1 MDYQVLFNGAVVL
14 ASFFGGWTL
23 NTITKSIERLDN
35 DVRAMPVNYVAR
47 IDYREDIRELK
58 DIMNKVF
65 DRLENKVDKW
75 SLRQWLLL
83 LPHGQLLPV

>member
-23 NTITKSIERLDN
+23 NSITKSIERLDS

-47 IDYREDIRELK
+47 IDYREDIKELK
-58 DIMNKVF
+58 EIMNKVF
-65 DRLENKVDKW
+65 DRLENKVDK
-75 SLRQWLLL
+75 
-83 LPHGQLLPV
+83 

>member
-23 NTITKSIERLDN
+23 NSITKSLERLDT

-47 IDYREDIRELK
+47 NDYREDTREIK
-58 DIMNKVF
+58 DLLNKIF
-65 DRLENKVDKW
+65 DKLENKVDK
-75 SLRQWLLL
+75 
-83 LPHGQLLPV
+83 

>member
-23 NTITKSIERLDN
+23 NSITRSIERLDA
-35 DVRAMPVNYVAR
+35 DVRAMPVTYVAR

-58 DIMNKVF
+58 EIMNKVF
-65 DRLENKVDKW
+65 DRLDTKVDK
-75 SLRQWLLL
+75 
-83 LPHGQLLPV
+83 